1 MFHTPLRTLRLSNS
15 FPPVYGTPI
24 VIPENCIVYRGYST
38 QYPVLSERPA
48 YFGNIETAESY
59 TKNPGEIL
67 GTFLTSRPLRLL
79 DYRFLKVLL
88 RQLFERVTK
97 ETRVAKQDSKVIQS
111 VLLSFGLYSLQH
123 QIELLNNFPK
133 EYIDYNSGFQA
144 LIDTLKIPGGLLEQ
158 PGIRVAETT
167 NDAVTMGFLK
177 GFLERHFDGFV
188 SPLLESAFHTEKN
201 GILPP
206 EIILFHPINSGM
218 KHVNLMGKI
227 LPSISIVDILIH
239 NHIFVALTVKDVEVE
254 VFMKGGSSE
263 SSVNVIDTIEHA
275 IQNKDKVITK
285 QYNTG
290 YSTGQK
296 WFMNDIH
303 IFHHIPPHPTI
314 DPALFNLPVEGGLE
328 IN

>member
-1 MFHTPLRTLRLSNS
+1 MFRPPLQTLRLSNS
-15 FPPVYGTPI
+15 FPPIYGAPI

-59 TKNPGEIL
+59 AKNPRQTL
-67 GTFLTSRPLRLL
+67 GAFMTTRPLRLL

-97 ETRVAKQDSKVIQS
+97 ETRVAKQDSKVMQS

-123 QIELLNNFPK
+123 QINILNNFSK
-133 EYIDYNSGFQA
+133 DYINYTPGFQA
-144 LIDTLKIPGGLLEQ
+144 LIDSLKTPAGLLEQ

-167 NDAVTMGFLK
+167 NDAITMGFLK
-177 GFLERHFDGFV
+177 GFLERFFDGFI
-188 SPLLESAFHTEKN
+188 SPRLETVFHIEKK
-201 GILPP
+201 GSLSP
-206 EIILFHPINSGM
+206 EIIIFNPINSGI

-239 NHIFVALTVKDVEVE
+239 NHIFIALTVKDVELE

-263 SSVNVIDTIEHA
+263 SSVNVMDTIEHA
-275 IQNKDKVITK
+275 IQNKDQVITK

-290 YSTGQK
+290 VSTGQK

-303 IFHHIPPHPTI
+303 IFQHIPPHPTI